1 MSIVIEK
8 KDEVVTTSLGEI
20 RSITIMLSGTDRK
33 IMNRFSR
40 EFHEFVLKFD
50 VNAKQPIIIPTEE
63 AVYTTRK
70 SPCGNG
76 TATFSRH
83 TLRVYQRKFDL
94 SVHDANI
101 TKIVEFLKNSLV
113 DAQLKMNF

>member
-1 MSIVIEK
+1 MSIAIE
-8 KDEVVTTSLGEI
+8 KDEVISTSLGEI
-20 RSITIMLSGTDRK
+20 RSITITLSGTDRK
-33 IMNRFSR
+33 VMNKFAK

-50 VNAKQPIIIPTEE
+50 PATKEPIIVPTEE

-76 TATFSRH
+76 TATFSRN

-94 SVHDANI
+94 TIHDINI
-101 TKIVEFLKNSLV
+101 NKVVEFLKNSPV

>member
-1 MSIVIEK
+1 MSIVVEK
-8 KDEVVTTSLGEI
+8 KDEVINTDLGEI
-20 RSITIMLSGTDRK
+20 RSVTITLSGTDRK
-33 IMNRFSR
+33 VMNRFSK
-40 EFHEFVLKFD
+40 EFHGFVLKFD
-50 VNAKQPIIIPTEE
+50 VTAREPIIVPTEE
-63 AVYTTRK
+63 AVFTTRK

-94 SVHDANI
+94 SIHDMNI
-101 TKIVEFLKNSLV
+101 TKVVEFLKNCPV

>member
-1 MSIVIEK
+1 MSIAAEK
-8 KDEVVTTSLGEI
+8 KDDVPTRSLGEI
-20 RSITIMLSGTDRK
+20 RSITITLSGTDRRA
-33 IMNRFSR
+33 MNKFAK

-50 VNAKQPIIIPTEE
+50 VTAKEPIIIPTEE

-94 SVHDANI
+94 SVHDMNI
-101 TKIVEFLKNSLV
+101 TKVVEFLKNSPV